1 MSVGV
6 FWGLFTALVLVLF
19 VGGALWLY
27 TRPRDAF
34 DAVARLPLRDD
45 RAPFPREDR
54 P

>member
-19 VGGALWLY
+19 VGGAVWLY

-34 DAVARLPLRDD
+34 DAAARLPLRDD
-45 RAPFPREDR
+45 RAPFAGEDR

>member
-1 MSVGV
+1 MSIGV

-19 VGGALWLY
+19 VGGAVWLY

-34 DAVARLPLRDD
+34 DAAAKLPLRDD
-45 RAPFPREDR
+45 DSPIGKEAR

>member
-19 VGGALWLY
+19 VGGAAWLY

-34 DAVARLPLRDD
+34 DAAAKLPLRDD
-45 RAPFPREDR
+45 RSPLRKEDR
-54 P
+54 R

>member
-6 FWGLFTALVLVLF
+6 LWGLFTGLVLVLF

-34 DAVARLPLRDD
+34 DAAARLPLRDED
-45 RAPFPREDR
+45 APLSKENR